1 MTFIQS
7 GQDSVGSIM
16 NHSFKKILLVIWA
29 SVVVSSVILYASSGL
44 TLNELVVMIREYL
57 ASYGVWGPL
66 IYIIVY
72 SFRSLVFFP
81 GSLLAVLS
89 ALLFGPLNGFLFT
102 LVGENISA
110 NISFVIGR
118 YFGSSLM
125 KFLGT
130 KSKVIQSIECKFI
143 ENGFLAVLTMRL
155 MFLPFDM
162 VGYLSGV
169 CQIRQREF
177 ALGTFIG
184 TIPGLATFILLGSS
198 ITDPRNLI
206 LALIFFVFGWVLSR
220 CLKERQ
226 SVIDLIRPKIS
237 PDAP

>member
-1 MTFIQS
+1 
-7 GQDSVGSIM
+7 
-16 NHSFKKILLVIWA
+16 
-29 SVVVSSVILYASSGL
+29 
-44 TLNELVVMIREYL
+44 
-57 ASYGVWGPL
+57 
-66 IYIIVY
+66 
-72 SFRSLVFFP
+72 
-81 GSLLAVLS
+81 
-89 ALLFGPLNGFLFT
+89 LFGPLNGFLFT
-102 LVGENISA
+102 LIGENISA

-130 KSKVIQSIECKFI
+130 KSKIIQAIEGKFY
-143 ENGFLAVLTMRL
+143 ENGFLTVLTMRL

-169 CQIRQREF
+169 CHIRQREF

-206 LALIFFVFGWVLSR
+206 LALIFFVVGWVLSR

-226 SVIDLIRPKIS
+226 SVIDLIRPKTS
-237 PDAP
+237 PDAQ

>member
-1 MTFIQS
+1 MY
-7 GQDSVGSIM
+7 
-16 NHSFKKILLVIWA
+16 HPFKKILLVIWA
-29 SVVVSSVILYASSGL
+29 SVIVSAIILYVTSGL
-44 TLNELVVMIREYL
+44 SLNELVVMIREHL
-57 ASYGVWGPL
+57 GSYGVWGPL
-66 IYIIVY
+66 IYIIGY

-81 GSLLAVLS
+81 GSLLAVIS

-102 LVGENISA
+102 LIGENISA

-130 KSKVIQSIECKFI
+130 KSKIIQSIECKFY
-143 ENGFLAVLTMRL
+143 ENGFLTVLTMRL

-169 CQIRQREF
+169 CHIRQREF

-226 SVIDLIRPKIS
+226 SVINLIRPNIS
-237 PDAP
+237 PDAQ

>member
-1 MTFIQS
+1 
-7 GQDSVGSIM
+7 M
-16 NHSFKKILLVIWA
+16 NHLFKKTLLVIWA
-29 SVVVSSVILYASSGL
+29 SGVVSSIILYVTSGL
-44 TLNELVVMIREYL
+44 SLNEIVGMIREFI
-57 ASYGVWGPL
+57 ASYGVWGPV
-66 IYIIVY
+66 IYIIGY

-81 GSLLAVLS
+81 GSLLAVIS

-102 LVGENISA
+102 LIGENISA

-130 KSKVIQSIECKFI
+130 KSKILQSIECKFH
-143 ENGFLAVLTMRL
+143 ENGFFVVLTMRL

-169 CQIRQREF
+169 CHIRQREF
-177 ALGTFIG
+177 ALGTFLG

-220 CLKERQ
+220 CFKERQ
-226 SVIDLIRPKIS
+226 SVINLIRP
-237 PDAP
+237 